1 MNKRILLFVIGG
13 LLMFGVFGC
22 SKMPD
27 VKNKEL
33 ISYRYA
39 SGGGMTGG
47 GNSTEISIVD
57 GEVILTYSEKK
68 WWYED
73 NDITEFKLDNAVLT
87 EIESVFRKYKMQNWN
102 NKKFSDMF
110 VAEIGRAHV

>member
-1 MNKRILLFVIGG
+1 MDKRILLFVIGG

-22 SKMPD
+22 GKVPD

-33 ISYRYA
+33 ISYRYS

-47 GNSTEISIVD
+47 GNSTEIIIID
-57 GEVILTYSEKK
+57 GEVILTYSDKE

-73 NDITEFKLDNAVLT
+73 ADNIEYKLDNAALT
-87 EIESVFRKYKMQNWN
+87 DIESVF
-102 NKKFSDMF
+102 
-110 VAEIGRAHV
+110 